1 MERDN
6 PKYAEMAADFASI
19 ILASKDLREDLHIFF
34 MLHEDEEADTADPTK
49 KRRIISVTSRAVRE
63 KLNPERLFTYT
74 FFTSMSEYENGEVS
88 YNFITGRD
96 ITCAAKT
103 PMGCFKEKLIP
114 NDMQL
119 IVDTI
124 ARYENDDEE

>member
-1 MERDN
+1 
-6 PKYAEMAADFASI
+6 MAADFASI

-34 MLHEDEEADTADPTK
+34 MLHEDEEADTTDPTK

-74 FFTSMSEYENGEVS
+74 FFTSMTEDENGEVS

-96 ITCAAKT
+96 INCAAKT
-103 PMGCFKEKLIP
+103 PMGCFDDKLIP
-114 NDMQL
+114 NDMKL
-119 IVDTI
+119 IIDTI
-124 ARYENDDEE
+124 AKYESDEE